1 MRTTVITEP
10 DEPLC
15 EASRAKSRS
24 DICTELLGGSCCILL
39 YATIWISESKGA
51 LRSRLHRE
59 VQNFKNPHNPPSF
72 SMFGK
77 ACFAAGIA
85 KTLLAV
91 VTSHLYAPS
100 QPKERYI
107 GQYMALEALSEL
119 IQTGNLTERRAL
131 LEDMQK
137 NHVIKICLSVRI
149 ISPSHLVTFRDFTCP
164 LVYKPSSLH
173 FP

>member
-1 MRTTVITEP
+1 MRATAITEP

-15 EASRAKSRS
+15 EASRPKSRP

-51 LRSRLHRE
+51 LKFRLHRE
-59 VQNFKNPHNPPSF
+59 VKNVKDHHNPPSF

-91 VTSHLYAPS
+91 VTSHLYSPS

-107 GQYMALEALSEL
+107 GQHNALEALSEL
-119 IQTGNLTERRAL
+119 MQTGNLTERRAL

-137 NHVIKICLSVRI
+137 NHVIRICLSVRI
-149 ISPSHLVTFRDFTCP
+149 ISSSHSVTFQDFICP
-164 LVYKPSSLH
+164 LVYESSSLH